1 MHQRVR
7 NQRRSQV
14 IPIKNLRLVLLVRE
28 PTGLNR
34 ILLVS
39 DNSETG
45 SFSEAGGH
53 YSRYG
58 KTYTN
63 NYADIK
69 RKCKKS
75 LISLPSDV
83 AFGGS
88 SRDLF
93 LHPAYRAAFY
103 LWPVQFDT

>member
-14 IPIKNLRLVLLVRE
+14 IPIKNMRLVMLVRE
-28 PTGLNR
+28 PAGLNR
-34 ILLVS
+34 KFLVS

-58 KTYTN
+58 KTYIN

-69 RKCKKS
+69 RKCKKR
-75 LISLPSDV
+75 LTSLPSGA

-93 LHPAYRAAFY
+93 LHPVCRAAFY
-103 LWPVQFDT
+103 LWPVQFHT